1 MNKTPSQDMFY
12 KHGSN
17 QNNMSQDV
25 IRKEKSRDR
34 ESSKI
39 ISSGQQKQ
47 NHSQSMIND
56 S

>member
-1 MNKTPSQDMFY
+1 MFY
-12 KHGSN
+12 KHGAN

-39 ISSGQQKQ
+39 ISSGQQK
-47 NHSQSMIND
+47 
-56 S
+56 